1 MGGFGGLLTEG
12 LSFDHLSLGA
22 AAVYCA
28 VIGGAYVGV
37 LYLVTPTHVLV
48 DRDSPAMIKRRG
60 LAVSVVTALSPAVV
74 WAAAESKAGAPT
86 LLEHLGFR
94 LGMSA
99 LGQLTAVALPLA
111 LNMALFAG
119 PLLQQLSDDGL
130 PSPVDL
136 GTFLS
141 DWTNI
146 RATVIAPI
154 TEEMVFRSCMVPLL
168 APQLGHGP
176 ALYWGAP
183 CFFGIAH
190 LHHIIEGRPAVVVG
204 LQFGYTTVFGAITTF
219 IFSRTSCISG
229 PIACH
234 AFSNYMGFPDF
245 GGALAH
251 RRGLSLKIMYVA
263 GLVGFFAL
271 LKPATEPSLFL

>member
-1 MGGFGGLLTEG
+1 MGFLGGLLTEG

-22 AAVYCA
+22 AAGYST

-37 LYLVTPTHVLV
+37 LYLVTPKHAAV
-48 DRDSPAMIKRRG
+48 DRDSSAMIKRRG
-60 LAVSVVTALSPAVV
+60 LAVTVVSMLSPVV
-74 WAAAESKAGAPT
+74 LWVAAESKAGAPT
-86 LLEHLGFR
+86 LLEHLGIR
-94 LGMSA
+94 VGMSGLA
-99 LGQLTAVALPLA
+99 QLMAVALPLA
-111 LNMALFAG
+111 LNATLFAG
-119 PLLQQLSDDGL
+119 PLLQQLYDDGL
-130 PSPVDL
+130 PGLSDL
-136 GTFLS
+136 GTFLT

-146 RATVIAPI
+146 RATIIAPI
-154 TEEMVFRSCMVPLL
+154 TEEIAFRSCMVPLL
-168 APQLGHGP
+168 APALGRGP

-190 LHHIIEGRPAVVVG
+190 LHHIIEGRPPMVVG

-219 IFSRTSCISG
+219 IFSRTSSISG

-251 RRGLSLKIMYVA
+251 RKSLSLKIMYVA

-271 LKPATEPSLFL
+271 LKPITEPSLFL